1 LCRPKTPD
9 FAAGRTKTKDEQ
21 EEQGV
26 TSRERKE
33 EEEKE
38 ERPLP
43 PPPPSRLKQAGTND
57 QAALVRIFRM
67 IKPQQ
72 GLTFPYRF

>member
-1 LCRPKTPD
+1 L
-9 FAAGRTKTKDEQ
+9 AAGRTKTKDER

-38 ERPLP
+38 KRLIPLP
-43 PPPPSRLKQAGTND
+43 SPSWLKQAGTNA

>member
-1 LCRPKTPD
+1 L
-9 FAAGRTKTKDEQ
+9 AAGRTKTKDER

-43 PPPPSRLKQAGTND
+43 PPLPSRLKQAGTNA
-57 QAALVRIFRM
+57 QVAPMRIFRM

-72 GLTFPYRF
+72 GLTFSYMF

>member
-1 LCRPKTPD
+1 M
-9 FAAGRTKTKDEQ
+9 KTKDER

-38 ERPLP
+38 ERPLLL
-43 PPPPSRLKQAGTND
+43 PPPSRLKQASTHA

>member
-1 LCRPKTPD
+1 L
-9 FAAGRTKTKDEQ
+9 AAGRTKTKDER

-38 ERPLP
+38 ERLLP
-43 PPPPSRLKQAGTND
+43 PAPPSRLKQAGTNT
-57 QAALVRIFRM
+57 QASSMRIFRM

>member
-1 LCRPKTPD
+1 
-9 FAAGRTKTKDEQ
+9 
-21 EEQGV
+21 V
-26 TSRERKE
+26 TSRKRKE

-43 PPPPSRLKQAGTND
+43 PPPPNRLKQAATNA
-57 QAALVRIFRM
+57 QAAPMRIFKM

-72 GLTFPYRF
+72 GLTFLYRF

>member
-1 LCRPKTPD
+1 L
-9 FAAGRTKTKDEQ
+9 AAGRTKTKDER

-43 PPPPSRLKQAGTND
+43 PAPPSQLKQAGTNA
-57 QAALVRIFRM
+57 QASLMRIF
-67 IKPQQ
+67 
-72 GLTFPYRF
+72 

>member
-1 LCRPKTPD
+1 LATGK
-9 FAAGRTKTKDEQ
+9 TKTKDER

-26 TSRERKE
+26 TNRERKE

-38 ERPLP
+38 ERSLP
-43 PPPPSRLKQAGTND
+43 PPPPSRLKQAATNS
-57 QAALVRIFRM
+57 QVAPVRIFRM

-72 GLTFPYRF
+72 GLTFPYMF